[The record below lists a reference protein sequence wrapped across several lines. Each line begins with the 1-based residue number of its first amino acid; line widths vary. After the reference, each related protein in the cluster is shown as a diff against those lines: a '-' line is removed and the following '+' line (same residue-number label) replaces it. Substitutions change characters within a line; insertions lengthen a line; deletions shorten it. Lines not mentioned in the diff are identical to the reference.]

1 LGFAYQRCAISI
13 RHDDVSDQKV
23 HRAFSQNAPSRI
35 SGSGNCDRVPDFMYC
50 SCKHGENFDIIVDH
64 EDSQSFIRVT
74 FFVNSDYLRFDPGS
88 DMIEIH
94 TACLRD

>member
-1 LGFAYQRCAISI
+1 
-13 RHDDVSDQKV
+13 
-23 HRAFSQNAPSRI
+23 
-35 SGSGNCDRVPDFMYC
+35 MYC

-94 TACLRD
+94 TAGLRD